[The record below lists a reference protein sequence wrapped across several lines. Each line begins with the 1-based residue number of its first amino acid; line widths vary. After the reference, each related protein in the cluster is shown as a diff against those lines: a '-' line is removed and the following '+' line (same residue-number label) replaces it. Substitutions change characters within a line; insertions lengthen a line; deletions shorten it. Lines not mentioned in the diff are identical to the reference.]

1 MLGEFRRLSNTNTEN
16 EERFVV
22 DVKTFGALLK
32 RVRISLRMTQ
42 DDLGKVLLL
51 SPSTVRAWEYGRQ
64 LPSFE
69 NYNKLCVLIKDEDL
83 REELN
88 RAWLTEK
95 GR

>member
-1 MLGEFRRLSNTNTEN
+1 MLGEFKRLYPTKTEN

-88 RAWLTEK
+88 KAWLTEK

>member
-1 MLGEFRRLSNTNTEN
+1 MLGEFKRLYPKTEN

-69 NYNKLCVLIKDEDL
+69 NYNKLCVLIQDEEL

-88 RAWLTEK
+88 KAWLTEK